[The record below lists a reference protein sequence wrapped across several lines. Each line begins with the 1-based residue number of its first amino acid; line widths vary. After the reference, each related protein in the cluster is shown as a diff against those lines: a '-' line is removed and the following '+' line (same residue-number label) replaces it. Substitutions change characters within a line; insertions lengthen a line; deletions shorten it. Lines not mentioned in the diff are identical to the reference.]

1 MRHSALKVL
10 AFFLAVLGTSQLA
23 AADYATIK
31 TSAGTIV
38 IELDNAKAPI
48 SVANFEQYAKEGYY
62 DGTLFHRVMPGF
74 MIQGGGFD
82 FHGVYPQTMH
92 KKPGA
97 KAGIKN
103 EWQNGL
109 KNGRGTLAMARL
121 GNQPDSGTNQFFI
134 NLSDNDFL
142 DQPRD
147 GAGYAV
153 FAKVVAGMDV
163 VDRLAGVPTTRL
175 PNGMADVPQKEVL
188 IESVKILSKDQAMSV
203 VVADAEA
210 KVKALEA
217 ELAAAK
223 KTLETLKKGGS
234 E

>member
-1 MRHSALKVL
+1 MRHHALKIITL
-10 AFFLAVLGTSQLA
+10 FIAVLGISQLA

-48 SVANFEQYAKEGYY
+48 SVANFEQYAKEGFY
-62 DGTLFHRVMPGF
+62 DGTVFHRIMPGF
-74 MIQGGGFD
+74 MVQGGGFD
-82 FHGVYPQTMH
+82 FHGEYPGTMH

-97 KAGIKN
+97 KPGIKN

-134 NLSDNDFL
+134 NLADNDFL

-153 FAKVVAGMDV
+153 FAKVIAGMDV
-163 VDRLAGVPTTRL
+163 VDRIGATPTTRL
-175 PNGMADVPQKEVL
+175 PNGMADVPQKAVM
-188 IESVKILSKDQAMSV
+188 IESVTILSKDAAMGALVSE
-203 VVADAEA
+203 AEA
-210 KVKALEA
+210 KVKTLEA

-223 KTLETLKKGGS
+223 KALEALKKGGG

>member
-1 MRHSALKVL
+1 
-10 AFFLAVLGTSQLA
+10 
-23 AADYATIK
+23 
-31 TSAGTIV
+31 
-38 IELDNAKAPI
+38 
-48 SVANFEQYAKEGYY
+48 
-62 DGTLFHRVMPGF
+62 
-74 MIQGGGFD
+74 
-82 FHGVYPQTMH
+82 
-92 KKPGA
+92 
-97 KAGIKN
+97 
-103 EWQNGL
+103 
-109 KNGRGTLAMARL
+109 MARL

-163 VDRLAGVPTTRL
+163 VDRIAGVPTTRL

>member
-1 MRHSALKVL
+1 MRHLAPQVL
-10 AFFLAVLGTSQLA
+10 IVFLAIFGINQLA
-23 AADYATIK
+23 AGDYATIK

-74 MIQGGGFD
+74 MVQGGGFD
-82 FHGVYPQTMH
+82 HHGAYPQTMH

-97 KAGIKN
+97 RAGIKN

-109 KNGRGTLAMARL
+109 KNKRASLAMART
-121 GNQPDSGTNQFFI
+121 NDPDSATSQFYI
-134 NLSDNDFL
+134 NLVDNDSL
-142 DQPRD
+142 DQPRG
-147 GAGYAV
+147 GAAYAV
-153 FAKVVAGMDV
+153 FGKVIGGMDV
-163 VDRLAGVPTTRL
+163 VDKIAGVPTTRL
-175 PNGMADVPQKEVL
+175 NGMADVPQKAVL
-188 IESVKILSKDQAMSV
+188 IESVKILSKDQAMSLV
-203 VVADAEA
+203 E
-210 KVKALEA
+210 ALEA

-223 KTLETLKKGGS
+223 KAVEALKKGGG

>member
-48 SVANFEQYAKEGYY
+48 SVANFEQYAKEGFYN
-62 DGTLFHRVMPGF
+62 GTLFHRIMPGF
-74 MIQGGGFD
+74 MVQGGGFD
-82 FHGVYPQTMH
+82 FHGEYPGTMH

-134 NLSDNDFL
+134 NLADNDFL

-153 FAKVVAGMDV
+153 FAKVIAGMDV
-163 VDRLAGVPTTRL
+163 VDRIGATPTTRL
-175 PNGMADVPQKEVL
+175 PNGMADVPQKAVM
-188 IESVKILSKDQAMSV
+188 IESVTILSKDAAMGALVSE
-203 VVADAEA
+203 AEA
-210 KVKALEA
+210 KVKTLEA

-223 KTLETLKKGGS
+223 KALEALKKGGG